1 MLKNRKCVGSLQ
13 EHRIQQRPPRSTT
26 IKKKCLIEEINPIGS
41 SSVLKTHVEPE
52 YRVYI
57 QPDANPERLI
67 VDVWLPD
74 VVI

>member
-1 MLKNRKCVGSLQ
+1 M
-13 EHRIQQRPPRSTT
+13 
-26 IKKKCLIEEINPIGS
+26 KKKCLIEEINPTES

-57 QPDANPERLI
+57 QPEVNPEQLI